1 MATRHMGKTPKPA
14 GDKQSPARPAS
25 PDALLPVYVVCGPDD
40 GLRSRGLQG
49 LLEKIAADDGGVAEF
64 SGGDFGLAEVLDE
77 LRTLPMF
84 ASHRIVVVRD
94 ADSFIT
100 KYRENLEDYLASPS
114 PTGSLVL
121 DSKRWASNTRL
132 AKLVEKIGQSIRC
145 EPPTGQAFAGWLA
158 QHAASL
164 GKRLEPAAG
173 QLLRD
178 LLGKDEPA
186 IYLAEIE
193 KLATYASDRP
203 AITVQDVQA
212 LVSPM
217 RSELVFAVTDAMA
230 DRNVGQ
236 ALSLWEQVL
245 ASDKEAQFK
254 AVGGLAWGLRKL
266 MRARRMTDR
275 GMSPDQAA
283 RQAQLWGPA
292 AATRIRAFTTQQLE
306 SQLAQLAKIDLS
318 TKSGGD
324 IRTEVQNFIVAACG
338 R

>member
-1 MATRHMGKTPKPA
+1 MGKA
-14 GDKQSPARPAS
+14 QQPARDGAGQTTTPS
-25 PDALLPVYVVCGPDD
+25 TEGLLPVYVVCGPDD
-40 GLRSRGLQG
+40 GLRSRGLQT
-49 LLEKIAADDGGVAEF
+49 LLGKVGTEEGSIAEF
-64 SGGDFGLAEVLDE
+64 AGNDFGLAEVLDE
-77 LRTLPMF
+77 LRTIPMF

-94 ADSFIT
+94 ADNFIS
-100 KYRENLEDYLASPS
+100 KYREHLEDYLATPS

-132 AKLVEKIGQSIRC
+132 AKLVDKIGQSIRC
-145 EPPTGQAFAGWLA
+145 EPPTGQAFAGWLS

-164 GKRLEPAAG
+164 GKRLEPAAT

-186 IYLAEIE
+186 IYLSEIE
-193 KLATYASDRP
+193 KLATYAADRP
-203 AITVQDVQA
+203 TISVQDVQA

-230 DRNVGQ
+230 DRNAGQ
-236 ALSLWEQVL
+236 ALGLWEQVL
-245 ASDKEAQFK
+245 ASDKEAQYK

-266 MRARRMTDR
+266 MRARRMVDR
-275 GMSPDQAA
+275 GMSADQAA
-283 RQAQLWGPA
+283 RQAQLWGPTA
-292 AATRIRAFTTQQLE
+292 AARVRAFTIPELEAQLV
-306 SQLAQLAKIDLS
+306 QLAKIDVS

-338 R
+338 TGRGR